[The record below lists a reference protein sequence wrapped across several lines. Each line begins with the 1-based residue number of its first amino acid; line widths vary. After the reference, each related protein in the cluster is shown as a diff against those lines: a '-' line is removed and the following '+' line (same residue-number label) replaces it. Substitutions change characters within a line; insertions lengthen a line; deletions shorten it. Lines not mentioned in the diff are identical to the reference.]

1 MEWSED
7 GRELW
12 RVLDALWG
20 VFDKWGPVSRCA
32 LLKRAEGKKFPA
44 RCCSWARQGLHPF
57 TCEGQNPLFGW
68 IFLPSAY
75 LQGLKL
81 NGSGFRPE
89 TDWQHVLN
97 PCSTAAECSARNS
110 GPWFQH
116 ILSVHSPLGW
126 ACFNDLGPSASNT
139 GRKRAKAK
147 SRDQAWFAP
156 KQQISSSF
164 LGLNV
169 VRKMKYVPKEIQ

>member
-1 MEWSED
+1 MGSCFQVCLAEK
-7 GRELW
+7 GRRQKIPSQVLLLSSPRFASFHMW
-12 RVLDALWG
+12 R
-20 VFDKWGPVSRCA
+20 P
-32 LLKRAEGKKFPA
+32 E
-44 RCCSWARQGLHPF
+44 
-57 TCEGQNPLFGW
+57 PLFGW

-89 TDWQHVLN
+89 TDCQHVLN
-97 PCSTAAECSARNS
+97 PCSTTAECSARNS